1 MRSEQERAL
10 RDSDAWRIRYEAAA
24 TAAGQVVFDVDP
36 VSGAVVWGDNVEA
49 VLGQAAAS
57 LASIDAVTTHVEG
70 AARARLRLMFD
81 ALRASESE
89 AHAATIVWPGGRGA
103 TQVEFVARAIA
114 DFDGTI
120 YRIAG
125 MARVIAGI

>member
-1 MRSEQERAL
+1 
-10 RDSDAWRIRYEAAA
+10 
-24 TAAGQVVFDVDP
+24 
-36 VSGAVVWGDNVEA
+36 
-49 VLGQAAAS
+49 
-57 LASIDAVTTHVEG
+57 
-70 AARARLRLMFD
+70 MFD

-89 AHAATIVWPGGRGA
+89 AHAAVIVWPARQGS

-125 MARVIAGI
+125 MARIVAAVGR